1 MFTHAIVRRPG
12 ENFASGLTSYRGD
25 PPDYARTLAQHEAYC
40 RALQRCGL
48 QLTVLG
54 PDLDHPDSTF
64 VEDVAVLT
72 RQSAILTRP
81 GAPSRQGEV
90 ATIRPAVEQFF
101 ASVHEITAPGT
112 LDGGDICQAGNHFFI
127 GISRRTN
134 EAGARQ
140 LAAFL
145 SAEGYTSSFVDVRE
159 TGGILHLKSGIAWLG
174 DGKLLV
180 AEELARRDEFRGH
193 SILRVTP
200 EETYAANCIRVNDS
214 LLIPAGY
221 PGAQQSLESLG
232 LPIVP
237 LEVSEFRKMD
247 GGLSC
252 LSLRF

>member
-1 MFTHAIVRRPG
+1 MFAHAIVRPPG

-25 PPDYARTLAQHEAYC
+25 PPDHAKALAQHEAYC
-40 RALQRCGL
+40 RALQHCGL
-48 QLTVLG
+48 QLTVLD
-54 PDLDHPDSTF
+54 PDLNHPDSTF

-72 RQSAILTRP
+72 PRSAILARP

-90 ATIRPAVEQFF
+90 ATVRSAIGQFF
-101 ASVHEITAPGT
+101 VSVHEIAAPGT
-112 LDGGDICQAGNHFFI
+112 LDGGDVCQAGNHFFI

-145 SAEGYTSSFVDVRE
+145 SAEGYTSSFVDVRD

-174 DGKLLV
+174 DGKLFV
-180 AEELARRDEFRGH
+180 AEELARRDEFRGY
-193 SILRVTP
+193 SILQVSP
-200 EETYAANCIRVNDS
+200 EETYAANCVRVNDS

-221 PGAQQSLESLG
+221 PGAEQSLKALR
-232 LPIVP
+232 LLIVP
-237 LEVSEFRKMD
+237 LEMSEFQKMD